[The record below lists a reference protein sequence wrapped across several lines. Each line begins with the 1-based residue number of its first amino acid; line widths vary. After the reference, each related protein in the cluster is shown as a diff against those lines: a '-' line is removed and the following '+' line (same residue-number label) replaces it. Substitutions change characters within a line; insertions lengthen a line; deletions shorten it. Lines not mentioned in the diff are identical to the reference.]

1 MLCRG
6 VPSKMVRL
14 GLTQID
20 LIIQIYYFLCG
31 FCDFCE
37 ILFFLSPK
45 AQNGKSNKRRR
56 CLTMLNR
63 WWSDSAT
70 CGERIPHYHSAS
82 KMSNNVVPLR
92 GTLLLVPPLRR
103 LHPKGACQRL
113 SMVQRLR
120 RFAPMWGCRKHPE
133 YHNRGAVADPA
144 AMGDLR
150 RMPLPCKQQL
160 LRLIA
165 NRHIQN
171 AKSVK

>member
-1 MLCRG
+1 MRLLCMD

-63 WWSDSAT
+63 WQAPLGRSL
-70 CGERIPHYHSAS
+70 RKVHPNKY
-82 KMSNNVVPLR
+82 VPRR
-92 GTLLLVPPLRR
+92 GTIMSDIFE
-103 LHPKGACQRL
+103 AEQ
-113 SMVQRLR
+113 M
-120 RFAPMWGCRKHPE
+120 
-133 YHNRGAVADPA
+133 
-144 AMGDLR
+144 
-150 RMPLPCKQQL
+150 
-160 LRLIA
+160 
-165 NRHIQN
+165 
-171 AKSVK
+171 